1 MGGGLRR
8 PSGPFQVICV
18 LVAVALAVAFSI
30 SPLNVQC
37 EQCDVR
43 FHSDVDLDIARSI
56 ETGGINDKIV
66 DTARL
71 PDDELRLLPLASG
84 RDA

>member
-43 FHSDVDLDIARSI
+43 FRSGVGFDIARSI

-71 PDDELRLLPLASG
+71 LDDEMRLFSLASRSG
-84 RDA
+84 A

>member
-8 PSGPFQVICV
+8 PNGPFQVICV
-18 LVAVALAVAFSI
+18 LVAVAFAVAFSI
-30 SPLNVQC
+30 SPLDAQY
-37 EQCDVR
+37 DGR
-43 FHSDVDLDIARSI
+43 FRSGVDLDTARSI

-66 DTARL
+66 DTSRLLDDEMRL
-71 PDDELRLLPLASG
+71 PPLAGG

>member
-43 FHSDVDLDIARSI
+43 FHSGVDLDIARSI
-56 ETGGINDKIV
+56 ETGGIHDKIV

-71 PDDELRLLPLASG
+71 PDDELRLPPLASG
-84 RDA
+84 RDV

>member
-18 LVAVALAVAFSI
+18 LVAVVFAVAFSI

-43 FHSDVDLDIARSI
+43 FRSGVDLDIARSI

-66 DTARL
+66 DTAGLLDDGMRL
-71 PDDELRLLPLASG
+71 PPLASG
-84 RDA
+84 RGA